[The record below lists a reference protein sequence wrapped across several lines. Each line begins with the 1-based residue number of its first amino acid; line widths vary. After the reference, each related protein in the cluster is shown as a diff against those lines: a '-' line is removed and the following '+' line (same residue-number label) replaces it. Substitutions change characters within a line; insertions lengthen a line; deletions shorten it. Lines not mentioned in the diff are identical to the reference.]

1 MSDLSPSEI
10 LTAAAKLLREQAGNA
25 QHISP
30 APWTVD
36 REGAYGTGVVL
47 AKDGATIIADR
58 SCDDHED
65 AIDLPYIALVHPGVG
80 LALADWLE
88 ATALDPDLEREH
100 DGCDRQIC
108 ASAAALAVA
117 RQLLGGES

>member
-1 MSDLSPSEI
+1 MTDLSPAEI
-10 LTAAAKLLREQAGNA
+10 LTVAAKLLREQAGNA

-80 LALADWLE
+80 LALADWLDSLTGIE
-88 ATALDPDLEREH
+88 FSEHGPMPDEMVHALTL
-100 DGCDRQIC
+100 
-108 ASAAALAVA
+108 A